1 MDGDETRPMKATT
14 GFLTRRLDPAKRYGL
29 RVTLFAIAVI
39 LVLGPFGILVREV
52 TRDGSLTELDLSA
65 AKGLHEVVLESE
77 ELVIVLEG
85 ISFVGSPLWFYF
97 VLGGLAA
104 YLWLKRRRRLAV
116 FIVVTGL
123 MGGVVD
129 TAVKMWVARPRPVL
143 EDPVATAPANSFPSG
158 HTMMATIG
166 YGLLLLVL
174 LPLVPRKW
182 RVPVVIGALLLVA
195 IIGFARLALGV
206 HFITDVVGGF
216 ILGLAWLAAS
226 TAAFSIWRTE
236 EGKQP
241 VEPLEGVEPEAVKS
255 LKDSG

>member
-1 MDGDETRPMKATT
+1 MAKPMTPLNA
-14 GFLTRRLDPAKRYGL
+14 FLARRLDPTKRYGL

-85 ISFVGSPLWFYF
+85 ISFIGSPPWFYLL
-97 VLGGLAA
+97 LGGAII
-104 YLWLKRRRRLAV
+104 YFWLKRRRRLAA
-116 FIVVTGL
+116 FIAVTGL

-129 TAVKMWVARPRPVL
+129 TAVKVWVDRPRPVL

-166 YGLLLLVL
+166 YGVLLLVF
-174 LPLVPRKW
+174 LPLIPRRW
-182 RVPVVIGALLLVA
+182 RVPLVIGAVLLIG

-236 EGKQP
+236 EGKAP

-255 LKDSG
+255 LKSSK

>member
-1 MDGDETRPMKATT
+1 MTPT
-14 GFLTRRLDPAKRYGL
+14 GAFLARRLDPTKRYGL

-52 TRDGSLTELDLSA
+52 TRSGPLTELDLSA
-65 AKGLHEVVLESE
+65 AEELHDEVVDSE
-77 ELVIVLEG
+77 TLVTVLEG
-85 ISFVGSPLWFYF
+85 ISFIGSPPWFYF
-97 VLGGLAA
+97 LLGGATI
-104 YLWLKRRRRLAV
+104 YLWLKRRRRVAA

-129 TAVKMWVARPRPVL
+129 TAVKVWVDRPRPVL
-143 EDPVATAPANSFPSG
+143 ENPVATAPANSFPSG

-166 YGLLLLVL
+166 YGVLLLVF
-174 LPLVPRKW
+174 LPLVSRKW
-182 RVPVVIGALLLVA
+182 RVPLVIAAALLVA
-195 IIGFARLALGV
+195 LIGFARLALGV

-236 EGKQP
+236 EGEPP
-241 VEPLEGVEPEAVKS
+241 VEPLEGVEPDAVKS
-255 LKDSG
+255 LKGSH

>member
-1 MDGDETRPMKATT
+1 MKPIKEFV
-14 GFLTRRLDPAKRYGL
+14 GRRLDPAKRYGL

-52 TRDGSLTELDLSA
+52 TRDGDVTRLDLSA
-65 AKGLHEVVLESE
+65 ARGLHEIVVNSRGVVVVMEA
-77 ELVIVLEG
+77 
-85 ISFVGSPLWFYF
+85 ISFIGSPPWFY
-97 VLGGLAA
+97 VLLGLATVFF
-104 YLWLKRRRRLAV
+104 WLKRRRRLAV
-116 FIVVTGL
+116 FIAITGL

-129 TAVKMWVARPRPVL
+129 TAVKYWVARPRPVL
-143 EDPVATAPANSFPSG
+143 ENPVAAAPANSFPSG

-166 YGLLLLVL
+166 YGVLLLVFI
-174 LPLVPRKW
+174 PLVAKKW
-182 RVPVVIGALLLVA
+182 RVPLVIGFLLLVA

-236 EGKQP
+236 EGKPP
-241 VEPLEGVEPEAVKS
+241 VEPLEGVEPEAVES
-255 LKDSG
+255 LKGSN

>member
-1 MDGDETRPMKATT
+1 MKQT
-14 GFLTRRLDPAKRYGL
+14 GEFLARRLDPTKRYGL
-29 RVTLFAIAVI
+29 RVTLFAVAVI

-52 TRDGSLTELDLSA
+52 TRGGPLTEWDLSA
-65 AKGLHEVVLESE
+65 AEGLHDEVVESE

-85 ISFVGSPLWFYF
+85 ISFIGSPLWFYLL
-97 VLGGLAA
+97 LGGVII
-104 YLWLKRRRRLAV
+104 YLWLKRRRRLAA
-116 FIVVTGL
+116 FIAITGL

-129 TAVKMWVARPRPVL
+129 TAVKVWVGRPRPLL
-143 EDPVATAPANSFPSG
+143 ENPVATAPANSFPSG

-166 YGLLLLVL
+166 YGVLLLVF

-182 RVPVVIGALLLVA
+182 RVPLVVGAALLVA

-236 EGKQP
+236 EGEPP

-255 LKDSG
+255 LK